1 MVNNST
7 GRGDFVG
14 FKTSSTTS
22 EILPGRFVE
31 LSSGSVV
38 LPTTTPGQIIGV
50 AHTKV
55 ASRTSATSEDIIVQV
70 GGLAHVACAANEA
83 FSAGGLINCGA
94 SGVATTFASVAGT
107 TFSSEEMRNICG
119 ICMTPDATTTGTTIL
134 AKVRCM

>member
-1 MVNNST
+1 MVNDSV

-14 FKTSSTTS
+14 FKTASTTD

-31 LSSGSVV
+31 LSGGSVV
-38 LPTTTPGQIIGV
+38 LPTTTPGQAIGV

-70 GGLAHVACAANEA
+70 SGLAHVACAANEG
-83 FSAGGLINCGA
+83 FSAGDLIANGA
-94 SGVATTFASVAGT
+94 VGVATTFASVAGT

-119 ICMTPDATTTGTTIL
+119 VCMEPDATTTGTTIL
-134 AKVRCM
+134 AKLRCM